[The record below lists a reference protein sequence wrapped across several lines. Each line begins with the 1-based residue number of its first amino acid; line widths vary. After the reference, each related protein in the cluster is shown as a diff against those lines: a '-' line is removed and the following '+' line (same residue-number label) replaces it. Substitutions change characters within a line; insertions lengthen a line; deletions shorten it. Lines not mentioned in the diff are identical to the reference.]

1 MGAGEGSSR
10 RYKYGLRIDQDD
22 NNDVIWRRW
31 PFNPFTACSSRIL
44 RPLTSCSLGH
54 RTRWSLI
61 NQEVSPT
68 CRPAGR
74 SREESVPTGFF
85 SSKRVGQE
93 KVRDESYYKEV
104 ISPISHEW
112 LLRQPCAAFRNLI
125 SPATRT
131 LYYAYA
137 LRSGTTLTSALACKV
152 VSEKDHNR
160 VECFEILISPTTRLW
175 FMI

>member
-1 MGAGEGSSR
+1 MAIQPVYCLQFENTPSTDELQPGSSDEVI
-10 RYKYGLRIDQDD
+10 IDQPGG
-22 NNDVIWRRW
+22 V
-31 PFNPFTACSSRIL
+31 
-44 RPLTSCSLGH
+44 
-54 RTRWSLI
+54 
-61 NQEVSPT
+61 PT
-68 CRPAGR
+68 CRPVGR

-104 ISPISHEW
+104 ISSISHEW

-137 LRSGTTLTSALACKV
+137 LRSGTTLTSALSCKV
-152 VSEKDHNR
+152 VSGKDHSH
-160 VECFEILISPTTRLW
+160 VECFEILISPTTRLYDLGLVHP
-175 FMI
+175 

>member
-10 RYKYGLRIDQDD
+10 RYTYGLRIDQHD

-54 RTRWSLI
+54 RTR
-61 NQEVSPT
+61 
-68 CRPAGR
+68 

-85 SSKRVGQE
+85 STKESHRRKERRRADTRKLFLPLWDLQE
-93 KVRDESYYKEV
+93 C
-104 ISPISHEW
+104 

-137 LRSGTTLTSALACKV
+137 LRSGTTLTSALSCKV

-160 VECFEILISPTTRLW
+160 VECFEILISPTTRL
-175 FMI
+175 

>member
-1 MGAGEGSSR
+1 M
-10 RYKYGLRIDQDD
+10 
-22 NNDVIWRRW
+22 
-31 PFNPFTACSSRIL
+31 
-44 RPLTSCSLGH
+44 
-54 RTRWSLI
+54 I
-61 NQEVSPT
+61 NHEVSPT

-104 ISPISHEW
+104 ISSISHEW

-137 LRSGTTLTSALACKV
+137 LRSGTTLTSALSCKV

-160 VECFEILISPTTRLW
+160 VECFEILISPTTRL
-175 FMI
+175 

>member
-1 MGAGEGSSR
+1 MAIRPVYCLQFEITPSTDELQPGS
-10 RYKYGLRIDQDD
+10 LEEVIIDQPRGVP
-22 NNDVIWRRW
+22 NMQ
-31 PFNPFTACSSRIL
+31 ACGEVQRGECSYRI
-44 RPLTSCSLGH
+44 
-54 RTRWSLI
+54 
-61 NQEVSPT
+61 
-68 CRPAGR
+68 
-74 SREESVPTGFF
+74 F

-104 ISPISHEW
+104 FSSISHEW

-137 LRSGTTLTSALACKV
+137 LRSGTTLTSALSCKV

-160 VECFEILISPTTRLW
+160 VECFEILISPTTRL
-175 FMI
+175 